1 MTRAMDKEHTSHNRY
16 DGQELKEFT
25 PILNA
30 LRKDAVFVAPR
41 KELLSEI
48 LSVIDE
54 RAPARVPAAS
64 FWRFTLSLGAVGV
77 AVILL
82 AMFQTPSPQSQ
93 KAGVLSPQN
102 PFATP
107 SAARE
112 DAATSPE
119 TSVTSFSP
127 SLSPKTTA
135 TSTTPLES
143 NTQP

>member
-1 MTRAMDKEHTSHNRY
+1 MDKEHTSHNRY

-93 KAGVLSPQN
+93 HFETLPTQA
-102 PFATP
+102 PFAAP
-107 SAARE
+107 STVRG
-112 DAATSPE
+112 DTATSPE
-119 TSVTSFSP
+119 TSVTGSSP
-127 SLSPKTTA
+127 SLAPDTTA
-135 TSTTPLES
+135 TSTNPLES
-143 NTQP
+143 ATQP